1 MPSAAAMS
9 VIDQNLPSSSLLTAC
24 LLVAQLSYAAELT
37 VLVVGVSDG
46 DTITVLVDKTPYK
59 IRLAGIDAPESRQ
72 TFGQASMQHLSAL
85 VYKKTMAVLWDR
97 KDRYGRTIGKVTFDC
112 TDVCLEQIKAGWAWH
127 YKRYASEQPAQD
139 RTDYAAAEDRAKG
152 ERIGLW
158 ADAQPTAPWG
168 WRWGK

>member
-1 MPSAAAMS
+1 MTIHK
-9 VIDQNLPSSSLLTAC
+9 VLLAAC
-24 LLVAQLSYAAELT
+24 LLLAQLSYAAELT
-37 VLVVGVSDG
+37 GLVIGVSDG

-72 TFGQASMQHLSAL
+72 AFGQASKQHLSAL
-85 VYKKTMAVLWDR
+85 VYKKPVTVLWDK
-97 KDRYGRTIGKVTFDC
+97 KDRYGRTLGKVMVDG

-139 RTDYAAAEDRAKG
+139 RADYAAAEDKAKG

-158 ADAQPTAPWG
+158 SDAQPTAPWD
-168 WRWGK
+168 WRREK

>member
-1 MPSAAAMS
+1 MTIHKVFLA
-9 VIDQNLPSSSLLTAC
+9 AC

-37 VLVVGVSDG
+37 GLVVGVSDG

-72 TFGQASMQHLSAL
+72 AFGQASKQHLSAL
-85 VYKKTMAVLWDR
+85 VYKKPVTVLWDK
-97 KDRYGRTIGKVTFDC
+97 KDRYGRTIGKVMVDG
-112 TDVCLEQIKAGWAWH
+112 TDACLEQIKAGFAWH

-139 RTDYAAAEDRAKG
+139 RADYAAAEDRAKG

-158 ADAQPTAPWG
+158 SDAQPTAPWD
-168 WRWGK
+168 WRQKI